1 MGKFL
6 LGMGLSLALAGLALL
21 LWDKGG
27 WRIPGDLVLRG
38 RRWTLYL
45 PLGTSLL
52 LSALLTFF
60 FWLFSRR

>member
-6 LGMGLSLALAGLALL
+6 LAMGLSLALVGLALL